1 MVELARLLAL
11 LAFVALAI
19 AVVIFARRLGRAVAE
34 TRSRQS
40 FRRTARDLVN
50 RACTSLEGVAERIDG
65 VRRQTIDAHLVT
77 ENIEAASEAVRRYA
91 EEAEVLAGTSGEAR
105 EVRDGILAELKRA
118 DRALQL
124 AEHGV
129 TILASSARVRGR
141 ELEAQTSI
149 KRGYLGL
156 LHARQSLLRH
166 GERAEEIATVA
177 APQWFVR
184 RHI

>member
-1 MVELARLLAL
+1 MVELARILAL

-40 FRRTARDLVN
+40 FRRAAGDLVG
-50 RACTSLEGVAERIDG
+50 RACTSLDGVAARIDS
-65 VRRQTIDAHLVT
+65 VRRQTLDAHLVT
-77 ENIEAASEAVRRYA
+77 DNIAAASEAVRRYT
-91 EEAEVLAGTSGEAR
+91 EEAERLPVATGEGR
-105 EVRDGILAELKRA
+105 EVRDGIMTELKRA
-118 DRALQL
+118 ERALQL

-129 TILASSARVRGR
+129 TILTSAGRLRGR

-156 LHARQSLLRH
+156 LHAREALIRH
-166 GERAEEIATVA
+166 AARADELVTLAQ
-177 APQWFVR
+177 PQWFAR
-184 RHI
+184 RNA

>member
-1 MVELARLLAL
+1 MVELARILAL

-40 FRRTARDLVN
+40 FRRAAGDIVG
-50 RACTSLEGVAERIDG
+50 RACTSLDGVATRIDA
-65 VRRQTIDAHLVT
+65 VRRQTLDAHLVT
-77 ENIEAASEAVRRYA
+77 DNLEAASEAVRRYT
-91 EEAEVLAGTSGEAR
+91 EEAEALAVSTGEAR
-105 EVRDGILAELKRA
+105 EVRDGILTELQRA
-118 DRALQL
+118 DRALRL

-129 TILASSARVRGR
+129 TILTSAARLRGR

-156 LHARQSLLRH
+156 LHAREALMRH
-166 GERAEEIATVA
+166 GARAEELVNLAQ
-177 APQWFVR
+177 PQWFAR
-184 RHI
+184 RNV